1 MAFLADAM
9 IQPRVCGDYRMKR
22 GIKKR
27 FLDTTPRVR
36 GLPEPQVRP
45 ASPYRYNPACA
56 GTTPAL
62 PQTAPHN
69 PIQPRVCGDY
79 AKSIWTLLPSGD
91 TTPRVRGLH
100 PNLYIWREYSR
111 YNPAC
116 AGTTPFANILF
127 SAIPIQPRVC
137 GDYCVRFKSRNVLTD
152 TTPRVRGLHQRI
164 SGTRAILS

>member
-1 MAFLADAM
+1 MRGLRRTACPAVISKRYNPACAGTTPCHMAFLADAM

-79 AKSIWTLLPSGD
+79 IQICTSGGSIRD
-91 TTPRVRGLH
+91 TTPRVRGLL
-100 PNLYIWREYSR
+100 PSRTSFFLPYR

-116 AGTTPFANILF
+116 AGTTPKNLW
-127 SAIPIQPRVC
+127 
-137 GDYCVRFKSRNVLTD
+137 
-152 TTPRVRGLHQRI
+152 H
-164 SGTRAILS
+164 